1 MENLCFIKIHCPVE
15 KIGLLCLIYDS
26 LVYVF
31 QIGVK
36 EMYGAASDF
45 INFSNGSREE
55 LLQKF
60 ICDRV
65 FYVTIA
71 DAYIESCKVSL
82 FDKHLDFMLQ
92 GKNLNI

>member
-1 MENLCFIKIHCPVE
+1 MASKKCIERLQTLETLATVAE
-15 KIGLLCLIYDS
+15 KSYYKYL
-26 LVYVF
+26 
-31 QIGVK
+31 
-36 EMYGAASDF
+36 
-45 INFSNGSREE
+45 FS
-55 LLQKF
+55 
-60 ICDRV
+60 DRV